1 MAHLLSLKYV
11 TKHLFASYWYQ
22 IKEVMLSE
30 PANVLEIGIGPNLVS
45 SFLTQQHIRV
55 VTMDKDMLLKPQL
68 SGTVL
73 HLPLKDTSFGSPF
86 FPIQKLSFS
95 RTQQIGLKIISILL
109 NSVVAINRLLECL
122 IGMARCV
129 VGEPLEELLVA
140 TWTSGFLKRNYCQ
153 PITSVTGYPEAAL
166 CQRLYKGISVWMCT
180 LESNCGDITL
190 VNRS

>member
-1 MAHLLSLKYV
+1 MSHLLSLKYV

-73 HLPLKDTSFGSPF
+73 HLPLKDMSFDTVMCCLVLEHLPF
-86 FPIQKLSFS
+86 KEFNNCLRELSALIRLSAARFS
-95 RTQQIGLKIISILL
+95 RSK
-109 NSVVAINRLLECL
+109 NSLSVRRNR
-122 IGMARCV
+122 
-129 VGEPLEELLVA
+129 
-140 TWTSGFLKRNYCQ
+140 
-153 PITSVTGYPEAAL
+153 
-166 CQRLYKGISVWMCT
+166 
-180 LESNCGDITL
+180 
-190 VNRS
+190 